1 MKKIVALV
9 LSLVMV
15 LGLATTAMA
24 ADVPLWVTNGASS
37 GFDVFD
43 GNNVKANDK
52 TVPVMVKYTAPEA
65 PAETNGFLGNIAY
78 YNLDLA
84 DGVNA
89 IALAQGGS
97 VDEATCFV
105 LVAAYEKG
113 CIALKA
119 HNPKLDK
126 GATWSDA
133 DSQSAPN
140 AVYFLKPVAA
150 VHYNADGVKFADW
163 GTTCG
168 TIGKPAD
175 FDKTATYARVTQT
188 RGEAKLDFITKL
200 GAGVESG
207 ATSATMLNIL
217 VDGVIYTAT
226 WGNDVEDLILKHKW
240 VASEYDQK
248 TGAVTKYTCSVC
260 KVVGTVVASPFMA
273 PADAEVEQL
282 GNLTYVYFYANSA
295 STGSTVE
302 SAQTFDAGIA
312 MYVGMSVM
320 AAAGSAVV
328 LKKKD

>member
-24 ADVPLWVTNGASS
+24 ADVPLWVNNNPS

-52 TVPVMVKYTAPEA
+52 TVPVKVEYTAPVA
-65 PAETNGFLGNIAY
+65 PSEDNGFLGRIAY
-78 YNLDLA
+78 YQLDLA
-84 DGVNA
+84 DGVDA

-119 HNPKLDK
+119 HNKDLDK
-126 GATWSDA
+126 GASYKDA

-168 TIGKPAD
+168 AIGQPAG

-188 RGEAKLDFITKL
+188 RGEAKLDFITEL

-207 ATSATMLNIL
+207 ATSDTMLNIL

-226 WGNDVEDLILKHKW
+226 WGNSVKSLIIPHKW

-248 TGAVTKYTCSVC
+248 TGVVTKYTCATC
-260 KVVGTVVASPFMA
+260 KVVGTVVASPFLA
-273 PADAEVEQL
+273 PADAEIEQL
-282 GNLTYVYFYANSA
+282 DNLTYVYFYANSA